1 MHPMETALFDA
12 ALSLYAVSTALALAY
27 VFSRNEALTAWMWRL
42 LGIAL
47 AAHLL
52 SFLGRTALFWRFPE
66 NRFFLPI
73 DSFFGALS
81 CLAFSN
87 ALVFWVIEGVS
98 RLNVLG
104 AFVLPWTFLAAGAA
118 WLWADPAAGAL
129 QPALRS
135 YWLNIHPLMLM
146 ASYTI
151 FANGFGV
158 GLALLIQERQIKSR
172 RPTELCYRLPAIE
185 DLDGL
190 HSRVIAAAFAV
201 LSAGMLLG
209 SLWYRHEHGR
219 FWSLDAK
226 FLMSLLSWS
235 LYGATLL
242 QRARGLRGRR
252 TVFLSMLAFA
262 SLLLTFFAGNYF
274 SAKHGFLSGD

>member
-1 MHPMETALFDA
+1 METALFDV

-27 VFSRNEALTAWMWRL
+27 VFSRNETLTAWMWRL
-42 LGIAL
+42 LGIGL

-52 SFLGRTALFWRFPE
+52 SFLGRTAQFWRFPE

-81 CLAFSN
+81 CLAFAN

-135 YWLNIHPLMLM
+135 YWLNTHPLVLM
-146 ASYTI
+146 VSYTA
-151 FANGFGV
+151 FANAFGV

-185 DLDGL
+185 DLDSL

-201 LSAGMLLG
+201 LSAGMLMG
-209 SLWYRHEHGR
+209 SLWYRREHGR

-235 LYGATLL
+235 LYAATLI